1 MSFEEL
7 KDKLKIIE
15 NEENSGPDKKGP
27 NVRFVL
33 YVSISKVA
41 SDESDNGVRRTV
53 VTVRLSNAEQNHFVS
68 EAIDALREGNKNG
81 PLYIMDI
88 QRYISKKLANV
99 AKAGKDPNN
108 DVLFSYNDI
117 PPECK
122 TTLEKRLNLPQSE
135 EKDPE

>member
-41 SDESDNGVRRTV
+41 SDESDNC
-53 VTVRLSNAEQNHFVS
+53 VRLSNAEQNHFVS
-68 EAIDALREGNKNG
+68 EAKDLLREENKNR

-88 QRYISKKLANV
+88 QRYISNKFSNV
-99 AKAGKDPNN
+99 ANAEKDPNK
-108 DVLFSYNDI
+108 DVLFSHNDI
-117 PPECK
+117 CPQLK
-122 TTLEKRLNLPQSE
+122 TTLEKRLDLTKSQDMDR
-135 EKDPE
+135 K

>member
-99 AKAGKDPNN
+99 AKAEKDPNK
-108 DVLFSYNDI
+108 DDIFSYYDI
-117 PPECK
+117 CPQWK
-122 TTLEKRLNLPQSE
+122 TTLEKRLDLTKSQDMDR
-135 EKDPE
+135 K